1 MSEEMNNEMIEDVDA
16 AATEEQAG
24 AQPQEDGQE
33 QPKKYTD
40 ADVDKIVARKIAA
53 ERKRVAKL
61 AEAEQ
66 QESDLERREKELM
79 KRELMADARDELAEK
94 GLPLCIKDILNYGSR
109 EEYEQSMKA
118 AQDLVAELHKAWEIK
133 RATGRTPANYANH
146 SGSQTEAIRNAFR
159 P

>member
-16 AATEEQAG
+16 AATEDEAG

-66 QESDLERREKELM
+66 QESEYTWVGDSYDKAV
-79 KRELMADARDELAEK
+79 K
-94 GLPLCIKDILNYGSR
+94 ILNENFSTDIVLYG
-109 EEYEQSMKA
+109 EE
-118 AQDLVAELHKAWEIK
+118 L
-133 RATGRTPANYANH
+133 G
-146 SGSQTEAIRNAFR
+146 FR
-159 P
+159 DNVV